1 MRPPG
6 LQEGEGN
13 PEQISPGGSGQGE
26 GSGTSSGKGRSLR
39 RAWPW
44 IPVVLYLALIF
55 HLSSL
60 PDPLPELTTRFWD
73 KGIHFVE
80 YGSLGGLLLF
90 ALRSSGVAWR
100 RALLLAI
107 AGASLYGA
115 SDELHQAFVT
125 GRSSD
130 VRDWAADTI
139 GGAMGAGLV
148 AGALRL
154 VGARA
159 SIPPAGGSG

>member
-1 MRPPG
+1 V
-6 LQEGEGN
+6 
-13 PEQISPGGSGQGE
+13 
-26 GSGTSSGKGRSLR
+26 GRSLR

-55 HLSSL
+55 YLSSL
-60 PDPLPELTTRFWD
+60 ASPLGELTAQIWD
-73 KGIHFVE
+73 KGLHFAE
-80 YGSLGGLLLF
+80 YGTLGGLLLF

-107 AGASLYGA
+107 VGASLYGA
-115 SDELHQAFVT
+115 SDEFHQAFVP

-130 VRDWAADTI
+130 VQDWAADTL
-139 GGAMGAGLV
+139 GGAMGAFLL

-154 VGARA
+154 VEARA

>member
-6 LQEGEGN
+6 PQEGEGN
-13 PEQISPGGSGQGE
+13 PEPISLEGSGQDE
-26 GSGTSSGKGRSLR
+26 GSGTSGGKRRSLR

-60 PDPLPELTTRFWD
+60 PDPLPELTIRLWD
-73 KGIHFVE
+73 KGIHFAE

-130 VRDWAADTI
+130 VRDWVADTI
-139 GGAMGAGLV
+139 GGAVGAGLV

-159 SIPPAGGSG
+159 SIHPAGGGG

>member
-1 MRPPG
+1 MRPH
-6 LQEGEGN
+6 
-13 PEQISPGGSGQGE
+13 
-26 GSGTSSGKGRSLR
+26 SLR
-39 RAWPW
+39 RSWPW

-60 PDPLPELTTRFWD
+60 PNPLPELTSRFWD
-73 KGIHFVE
+73 KGLHFTE
-80 YGSLGGLLLF
+80 YGTLGGLLLF

-115 SDELHQAFVT
+115 SDEFHQAFVP
-125 GRSSD
+125 GRSCD
-130 VRDWAADTI
+130 VLDWVADTS
-139 GGAMGAGLV
+139 GGAMGAGLL

-159 SIPPAGGSG
+159 SIRTAGGSG

>member
-1 MRPPG
+1 MRPH
-6 LQEGEGN
+6 
-13 PEQISPGGSGQGE
+13 
-26 GSGTSSGKGRSLR
+26 SLR

-60 PDPLPELTTRFWD
+60 TDPLPELTGRFWD
-73 KGIHFVE
+73 KGLHFAE
-80 YGSLGGLLLF
+80 YGGLGGLFLF

-115 SDELHQAFVT
+115 SDELHQAFVP
-125 GRSSD
+125 GRSCD
-130 VRDWAADTI
+130 VRDWVADTG
-139 GGAMGAGLV
+139 GGAIGAGLL
-148 AGALRL
+148 ASALRL

-159 SIPPAGGSG
+159 SIRPAGGGG

>member
-1 MRPPG
+1 MKPPVPD
-6 LQEGEGN
+6 EGGVNSE
-13 PEQISPGGSGQGE
+13 PISLDGSGQGE
-26 GSGTSSGKGRSLR
+26 GSGTSGGKGRSLS

-60 PDPLPELTTRFWD
+60 PDPLPELTARVWD

-130 VRDWAADTI
+130 VCDWAADTL
-139 GGAMGAGLV
+139 GGAVGAFLL

-154 VGARA
+154 VEARA
-159 SIPPAGGSG
+159 SIRPDGGSS